1 MRRSSR
7 AAVRARALILGLVV
21 TGGLAACS
29 TQPPQVDHTAS
40 LVARRAEKDAMFR
53 EAEESPVA
61 KEALERFVPLAYY
74 PIDAAYRTPA
84 ALTPLSDAES
94 PAFEMPTSTGQ
105 RRQMRK
111 AGKLRFTVHGQ
122 THVLTAFVTAEDAS
136 RDRLFVPFRDLTAG
150 LETYAAGRY
159 LDLDRTPTGLY
170 DLDFNDAYQPYCFY
184 DAKYDCPIP
193 PPENRLTVPIR
204 AGERMRP

>member
-1 MRRSSR
+1 
-7 AAVRARALILGLVV
+7 
-21 TGGLAACS
+21 
-29 TQPPQVDHTAS
+29 VDHTAS

-53 EAEESPVA
+53 EAAESPVA

-122 THVLTAFVTAEDAS
+122 THVLTAFVTAEDTS